1 MNVYNNE
8 SKVDNEKTICNSNFH
23 GTETKT
29 NPITPTDN
37 SFLHCENANQ
47 GKSLNTYKSI
57 GQKQLLK
64 LNCPMSYSG
73 AAMITEKLPFFCFHG
88 NHC

>member
-1 MNVYNNE
+1 MNHHMKQRREERWIYIAQFMNVYNNE

-64 LNCPMSYSG
+64 LNCP
-73 AAMITEKLPFFCFHG
+73 IL
-88 NHC
+88 N